1 MSTRVRTIAAVA
13 AGAVA
18 ISILG
23 VLPASAA
30 LPAPQPASASTIAH
44 EVEKSSSITQLP
56 QKAAKSLA
64 HLRGDMPWRYYP
76 AKGLLGCPTLS
87 SCTFADK
94 HSKRLIVLFGDSHAM
109 MWLPAIVPW
118 AKAAGDKVAL
128 IWKPSCPLAALPRI
142 PLYPPNPIPLDCP
155 VWRSKAMNEINAAK
169 PKLIVLGERTSRI
182 KSLPGQAAF
191 TNAEWQRGLVATI
204 KSLQHPGTHIALM
217 EDLPYL
223 VQDPASCLAIHPSSV
238 EACGIGNH
246 PLFPGRQ
253 SVEKASA
260 AATGATFVATRQWFC
275 TATCSVVIGNT
286 IAYFDQS
293 HVSAT
298 YAGRLSKVVGQ
309 VLGKF
314 A

>member
-1 MSTRVRTIAAVA
+1 MQTRVRRNAAVV

-18 ISILG
+18 ISLLG
-23 VLPASAA
+23 ALPASAA
-30 LPAPQPASASTIAH
+30 LPAPRPTSASTISH
-44 EVEKSSSITQLP
+44 EVQKSGSITALP

-76 AKGLLGCPTLS
+76 ANGVLGCPTIT
-87 SCTFADK
+87 SCTFANK
-94 HSKRLIVLFGDSHAM
+94 HSKKLIVLFGDSHAM

-155 VWRSKAMNEINAAK
+155 VWRAKALAEIKAAT

-182 KSLPGQAAF
+182 KSLPGQAPF
-191 TNAEWQRGLVATI
+191 TNAEWQRGLMTTI
-204 KSLQHPGTHIALM
+204 KSLQRPGTNVALM

-223 VQDPASCLAIHPSSV
+223 VQDPASCLAIHSTAV
-238 EACGIGNH
+238 QACGIGEH
-246 PLFPGRQ
+246 PVFPGRQ
-253 SVEKASA
+253 LVERASA
-260 AATGATFVATRQWFC
+260 TATGATFVGTRQWFC

-298 YAGRLSKVVGQ
+298 YAAKLSTVVGQ
-309 VLGKF
+309 VLRKF